1 MVSSE
6 VKSTND
12 GLEDYD
18 PSQPEKDLDGV
29 NAVLMRTL
37 TTFLQMGQII

>member
-1 MVSSE
+1 MVGSE

-12 GLEDYD
+12 GLDEYD
-18 PSQPEKDLDGV
+18 VSRPERDLDGV

-37 TTFLQMGQII
+37 TSFLQMTAII